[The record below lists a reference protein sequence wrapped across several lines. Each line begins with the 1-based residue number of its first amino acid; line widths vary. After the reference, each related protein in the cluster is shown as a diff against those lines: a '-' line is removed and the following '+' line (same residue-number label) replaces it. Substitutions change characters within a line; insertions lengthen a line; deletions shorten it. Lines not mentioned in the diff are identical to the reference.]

1 MEEFKDFDDMI
12 EKTAENIRNSDTG
25 IFALMA
31 LMALNPELEERIRE
45 KAYDK

>member
-1 MEEFKDFDDMI
+1 MEKIKDYNDMI

-31 LMALNPELEERIRE
+31 LMVLNPELAEKIKE
-45 KAYDK
+45 KAYIA